1 MIMKFENHAPQID
14 ASCFIAKDADVI
26 GRVDLKKN
34 VSVWFHSVIRG
45 DKEEIV
51 IDENSNVQDG
61 CILHTDPNH
70 KLYIGKNV
78 TIGHRAIVHGAR
90 IEDNCLI
97 GMGAIILNGAHIGE
111 NCMIAAGALVKENQC
126 VPPNS
131 LVVGIPGKVIRKI
144 DEEQVKDIYDNA
156 LHYIALAKTYKEQV

>member
-1 MIMKFENHAPQID
+1 MIMKFENNVPQID
-14 ASCFIAKDADVI
+14 SSCFIARDADVI
-26 GRVDLKKN
+26 GKVYLKKN
-34 VSVWFHSVIRG
+34 ASVWFHSVIRG
-45 DKEEIV
+45 DKEEIE

-78 TIGHRAIVHGAR
+78 TVGHRAIVHGAQ

-111 NCMIAAGALVKENQC
+111 NSIIAAGALVKENQC
-126 VPPNS
+126 IPPNS
-131 LVVGIPGKVIRKI
+131 LVVGVPGNVIRKI
-144 DEEQVKDIYDNA
+144 NEKQAKDIYDNA
-156 LHYIALAKTYKEQV
+156 LHYTALAKVYKEQV